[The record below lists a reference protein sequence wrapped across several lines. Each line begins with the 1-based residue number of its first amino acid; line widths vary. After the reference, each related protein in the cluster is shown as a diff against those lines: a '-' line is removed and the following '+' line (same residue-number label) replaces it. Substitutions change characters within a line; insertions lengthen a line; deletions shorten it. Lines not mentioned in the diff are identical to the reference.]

1 MMLLLEM
8 TFRNFFTKAEI
19 YFLGQFIVQTYE
31 LKWLKR
37 ELLDLVNIILFKIT
51 LWEVF
56 TNLTRYELRNKTY
69 PFLNVKIFYK
79 ETFIYMTRFC

>member
-31 LKWLKR
+31 LK
-37 ELLDLVNIILFKIT
+37 
-51 LWEVF
+51 
-56 TNLTRYELRNKTY
+56 
-69 PFLNVKIFYK
+69 
-79 ETFIYMTRFC
+79 